1 MELLKLLFVTMI
13 IFGIIWLVLEKKR
26 GIWKGISEKVENLS
40 NRRVCLGLFLFIL
53 LSEGWLVFLRKL
65 PFVADEVYTL
75 SGSAF
80 FAGYNWSS
88 YMHLHKFYNFGYTM
102 LLMPLYKIFSDPI
115 YIYRAMLFAN
125 VVVHAL
131 AVVIVYYIANRKLKC
146 SKLSSIAI
154 AFVSTCNSIILFFKG
169 FVYNEMPL
177 AFVVWLIILLLLEL
191 VESVGKKRV
200 ILSAILGFVTAYAYI
215 IHSRCLVVF
224 GTLAVLVLLYLI
236 IYKKWVVQPVAFISI
251 FSVCIYSGKML
262 VEYVKEN
269 LYLTGNDVLIGNS
282 VEEVATGTWQYAAL
296 TSVEGIGKLIC
307 QFFSL
312 AGGMSIETGGL
323 LTIVSAASLYYLF
336 KNFKQ
341 YRTGKISPSIF
352 VLITYSFVSFW
363 GMVVCIA
370 LAGAS
375 NGKARFL
382 IYSRYLMPF
391 LGTFLLLGLWI
402 LKKQKKQNG
411 KWIGIWS
418 GVLNLIV
425 GAVFVFYSYPRLLG
439 TSMKH
444 NASLYFF
451 IPFSRYTSSTKFAKN
466 VFGIALLLLVAF
478 TAIQLFLYYR
488 KQFVAFCVV
497 AMIFSVSLFWQ
508 IERLQCEPAAE
519 RRYQACNATYSMIK
533 KDKLLDSKNIYC
545 LGTEVYRKAVLVS
558 AYDKNIGYDA
568 KEIQINKDAVLLS
581 NRVKDLE
588 KYNATYIYQLDKNE
602 WVGFWDD
609 KITDDFEK
617 IYTPYSVQ

>member
-13 IFGIIWLVLEKKR
+13 IFGIIWLVLEKKK
-26 GIWKGISEKVENLS
+26 GIWKGIVEKVEALS
-40 NRRVCLGLFLFIL
+40 NKRIYLGLFLFIL

-102 LLMPLYKIFSDPI
+102 LLTPLYKIFSDPI

-131 AVVIVYYIANRKLKC
+131 TVIIAYYIANRRLDC

-154 AFVSTCNSIILFFKG
+154 AIVSTCSSVTLFFKG
-169 FVYNEMPL
+169 FVYNEIPL
-177 AFVVWLIILLLLEL
+177 TLVAWLIVLLLLEL
-191 VESVGKKRV
+191 VGAVGKRRIV
-200 ILSAILGFVTAYAYI
+200 LSAVLGFVTAYAYI

-224 GTLAVLVLLYLI
+224 GTLAVLVLLYLLV
-236 IYKKWVVQPVAFISI
+236 YKKWIVQPVAFISI

-262 VEYVKEN
+262 VEYVKAN
-269 LYLTGNDVLIGNS
+269 LYLTGTDVLIGNS

-312 AGGMSIETGGL
+312 AGAMTIETGGL
-323 LTIVSAASLYYLF
+323 LTIVSAAGLFYLF

-341 YRTGKISPSIF
+341 YRVGKINPSIF
-352 VLITYSFVSFW
+352 ILTIFSVVSFW
-363 GMVVCIA
+363 GMVCCIA

-382 IYSRYLMPF
+382 MYTRYFAPF
-391 LGTFLLLGLWI
+391 IGTFLFFGLWV
-402 LKKQKKQNG
+402 LKKYTKQSK

-418 GVLNLIV
+418 GILTLIV
-425 GAVFVFYSYPRLLG
+425 GVVFVFYSCPQLLG
-439 TSMKH
+439 ASMKD

-451 IPFSRYTSSTKFAKN
+451 IPFSRYISGTKFAKN
-466 VFGIALLLLVAF
+466 VFAIALLLLVVF
-478 TAIQLFLYYR
+478 TCIQMFLYYR
-488 KQFVAFCVV
+488 KQFVAFCMV
-497 AMIFSVSLFWQ
+497 AMIFSVALFWQ
-508 IERLQCEPAAE
+508 IEKQQCEPAAE
-519 RRYQACNATYSMIK
+519 RRYQACNATYSML
-533 KDKLLDSKNIYC
+533 KDEKLVDSKEIHC
-545 LGTEVYRKAVLVS
+545 LGTEVYRKAVLVA
-558 AYDKNIGYDA
+558 AYDKNIGYDSN
-568 KEIQINKDAVLLS
+568 EIQITKDTILLS
-581 NRVKDLE
+581 NQVEDLQ
-588 KYNATYIYQLDKNE
+588 KYNAAYIFRLDKNE

-609 KITDDFEK
+609 EITDDFEK
-617 IYTPYSVQ
+617 KYTPYLVQ